1 MTPRDGFHLQPLSPA
16 HTWPAPDWTSA
27 DIHSCLLQSTMF
39 SSTGGT
45 GRDAP
50 GDRQTLLLSWKV
62 TNPFCLR
69 ASTRQARVLTVA
81 TTLPP
86 CAGHRGG
93 PCALRA
99 VSLTAPRALGG
110 SRHPSTLHRL
120 VTLSGRCTAERW
132 RSAASCDITMFFI
145 RHASSPTLWRN
156 MLTEIHG
163 WYFGSKA
170 EKK

>member
-39 SSTGGT
+39 SSTGGCS
-45 GRDAP
+45 RDAP
-50 GDRQTLLLSWKV
+50 GDLQILLLSWKV

-86 CAGHRGG
+86 CAGHRGSV
-93 PCALRA
+93 CAA
-99 VSLTAPRALGG
+99 SCQFDGAPGTRRVPPSTHFAQACHSVREMYRRALAH
-110 SRHPSTLHRL
+110 S
-120 VTLSGRCTAERW
+120 
-132 RSAASCDITMFFI
+132 ASCDITMFFI

-156 MLTEIHG
+156 MLAEIHG
-163 WYFGSKA
+163 WFFGSKA